1 MNTAAIS
8 RTGSSPGIP
17 STAMERL
24 KGDLLRLR
32 QSPTTPALLVG
43 PSGAGKQHTAELL
56 HQLSHGDGDSAPFVT
71 VDCAALPPELAD
83 SELFGHERGAFADA
97 TVARRGLVELAHG
110 GSLLLHEVGA
120 LPLPAQSM
128 LLRFLDG
135 MRLRRLGAQRDV
147 VLSMRLIATSS
158 REPLQLV
165 KQGLFHE
172 SLYRR
177 LSGFRFNVPPLAQRQ
192 DELLGLAQGFLEQ
205 LSARVQKPVAGL
217 SPEAEKRLLGYAF
230 PGNVRE
236 LRSLLERALIN
247 TKGPL
252 LSADDLQLGDTDSSS
267 NPQAARFFQIDAAP
281 NGVPL
286 PLDAV
291 EQAYVRRVL
300 EHTGGRRMAAAQLL
314 GISYPTFLK
323 RLRELQLDDAESGVH
338 LRTR

>member
-8 RTGSSPGIP
+8 RTIP
-17 STAMERL
+17 ITAMERL

-32 QSPTTPALLVG
+32 QSPTTPTLLVG

-56 HQLSHGDGDSAPFVT
+56 HSFTHSDAQAAPFVT
-71 VDCAALPPELAD
+71 VDCAALPHELAD
-83 SELFGHERGAFADA
+83 SELFGHERGAFPDA
-97 TVARRGLVELAHG
+97 TAERRGLVELAHG

-135 MRLRRLGAQRDV
+135 MRLRRLGAQREL

-158 REPLQLV
+158 CEPLQLV

-172 SLYRR
+172 NLYRR

-192 DELLGLAQGFLEQ
+192 DELLGLAQVFLEQ
-205 LSARVQKPVAGL
+205 LSCRMQKPVTGL

-236 LRSLLERALIN
+236 LRSVLERALIN
-247 TKGPL
+247 AKGPL
-252 LSADDLQLGDTDSSS
+252 LSADDLQLGEAESSA
-267 NPQAARFFQIDAAP
+267 PQAARFFQIDAAP

-300 EHTGGRRMAAAQLL
+300 EHTGGKRMAAAQLL

-323 RLRELQLDDAESGVH
+323 RLRELQLDEAESGVH
-338 LRTR
+338 AATR